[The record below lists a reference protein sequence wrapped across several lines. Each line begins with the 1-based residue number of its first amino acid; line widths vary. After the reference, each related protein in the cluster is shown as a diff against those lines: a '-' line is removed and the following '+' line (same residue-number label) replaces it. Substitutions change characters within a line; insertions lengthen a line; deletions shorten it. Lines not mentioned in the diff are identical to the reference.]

1 MLQRL
6 NLLMVTSETVDTT
19 KFEVL

>member
-6 NLLMVTSETVDTT
+6 NLLCIVGPS
-19 KFEVL
+19 